1 MAYSIEAAAR
11 ALPDFGLDD
20 QIEPG
25 EDPSYLARQLVTYIW
40 NKRSLA
46 TTGND
51 RPFV

>member
-40 NKRSLA
+40 NKRSHHWQ
-46 TTGND
+46 
-51 RPFV
+51 RPSICLG